1 MNDAKTLTFRRGIC
15 VFLILCSF
23 IYFTQ
28 CVSVEAADQDAELYE
43 QIELFS
49 DAVTIVR
56 SDYVENPEPKKLVYG
71 ALSGMLSS
79 LDEYSQFMDPEEFKE
94 IQIETKGEFGGLGIE
109 ISIRDNTLTVITPMD
124 GTPAYKAGI
133 KAGDKI
139 IKIDG
144 ELTQDITLTGAVKK
158 LRGKPKTKVVLSI
171 LRKGEKGLL
180 DFTIAR
186 SIIKL
191 ESIKTAKMLDD
202 ELGYIRL
209 IEFQEKTPRDLNNKL
224 LELQKKG
231 MKGLILD
238 VRNNPGGLLDT
249 AFEVSSKFLPSGAIV
264 VSLEG
269 RVPKQNKIFKTRG
282 NKGFTDFPMI
292 VLVNEGSASASE
304 IVAGAIQ
311 DNERG
316 IVVGTKTFGKGSVQT
331 VVPLVDGSAV
341 RLTTAV
347 YHTPSGRVI
356 SHKGIIPDVEIK
368 PEEKAEKSD
377 DDKADKEPSDNQLQ
391 GAIDILKAS
400 VAAKNK
406 G

>member
-1 MNDAKTLTFRRGIC
+1 MNDAKTFTFKKGIC
-15 VFLILCSF
+15 VFLVLCGF

-28 CVSVEAADQDAELYE
+28 CVSVEAADQDTELYK

-71 ALSGMLSS
+71 ALVGMLSS

-94 IQIETKGEFGGLGIE
+94 MQIETKGEFGGLGIE
-109 ISIRDNTLTVITPMD
+109 ISIRDNALTVITPMD
-124 GTPAYKAGI
+124 GTPAYKAGV

-171 LRKGEKGLL
+171 LRKGVKDLL
-180 DFTIAR
+180 DFTIVR
-186 SIIKL
+186 SVIKL

-202 ELGYIRL
+202 ELGYIKL
-209 IEFQEKTPRDLNNKL
+209 IEFQEKTPGDLDDKL

-249 AFEVSSKFLPSGAIV
+249 AFEVSSKFLPSGAVV

-269 RVPKQNKIFKTRG
+269 RVPKQNKIFKTHG

-311 DNERG
+311 DNRRG
-316 IVVGTKTFGKGSVQT
+316 TVVGTTTFGKGSVQT
-331 VVPLVDGSAV
+331 VVPLADGSAV

-347 YHTPSGRVI
+347 YRTPGGRVI
-356 SHKGIIPDVEIK
+356 SNKGIIPDVEIK
-368 PEEKAEKSD
+368 PEEKEEKAEKPD
-377 DDKADKEPSDNQLQ
+377 EEPYDNQLQ
-391 GAIDILKAS
+391 GAIDILKAN

>member
-1 MNDAKTLTFRRGIC
+1 MGNVILKKLVF
-15 VFLILCSF
+15 VFLILCGF
-23 IYFTQ
+23 AYFN
-28 CVSVEAADQDAELYE
+28 EYDKARGADRDAELYK

-79 LDEYSQFMDPEEFKE
+79 LDGYSQFMDPDEFKE
-94 IQIETKGEFGGLGIE
+94 MQIETKGEFGGLGIE
-109 ISIRDNTLTVITPMD
+109 IAIRDNALTVIAPMD
-124 GTPAYKAGI
+124 GTPAHKAGI

-139 IKIDG
+139 VKIDG

-171 LRKGEKGLL
+171 FRKGEKDLL
-180 DFTIAR
+180 DFTIVR

-191 ESIKTAKMLDD
+191 ESIKTAKMLDG
-202 ELGYIRL
+202 ELGYVKL
-209 IEFQEKTPRDLNNKL
+209 IEFQEKTPSDLEKAL
-224 LELQKKG
+224 LELKQKG

-249 AFEVSSKFLPSGAIV
+249 AYEVSNKFLPEGKVI

-269 RVPKQNKIFKTRG
+269 RVPKQNKIYKSHGKT
-282 NKGFTDFPMI
+282 NFTDFPLV

-304 IVAGAIQ
+304 IVAGAMQ
-311 DNERG
+311 DNKRG
-316 IVVGTKTFGKGSVQT
+316 TIVGTTTFGKGSVQT
-331 VVPLVDGSAV
+331 VVPLDDGSAV
-341 RLTTAV
+341 RLTTAA

-356 SHKGIIPDVEIK
+356 SNKGIIPDVEIK
-368 PEEKAEKSD
+368 PEEKPD
-377 DDKADKEPSDNQLQ
+377 GTEPETPVKDNQLQ
-391 GAIDILKAS
+391 AAIDVLKQK
-400 VAAKNK
+400 VADKIK
-406 G
+406 GKHT